1 MKIKI
6 VNKCF
11 VGTGGNLMA
20 GEEHE
25 VEDRIAEKL
34 IDRGYAQAVKKAAPK
49 KTTRSVGLKKSDIE
63 LNTPESDE

>member
-34 IDRGYAQAVKKAAPK
+34 IDRGYAQAVKKIAPK

-63 LNTPESDE
+63 LNTPESEE